1 MRSYDP
7 PLPIRA
13 RVTADGMPHSFVLD
27 GVTFVVDTIEEVREP
42 RLDWW
47 LGPEHEVH
55 RTYYL
60 VTTNRGMVA
69 ELVRDEV
76 AGTWGVARR
85 LD

>member
-7 PLPIRA
+7 PLPV
-13 RVTADGMPHSFVLD
+13 RVRTAGDGRPQAFVLD
-27 GVTFVVDTIEEVREP
+27 GVTYVVETIEEVRAP

-47 LGPEHEVH
+47 LGPEREAH

-69 ELVRDEV
+69 EIVRDEV
-76 AGTWGVARR
+76 ARMWGMARR
-85 LD
+85 FD

>member
-13 RVTADGMPHSFVLD
+13 RVAVDGAPHSFVLD
-27 GVTFVVDTIEEVREP
+27 GVTYVVETIEEVRAP
-42 RLDWW
+42 CLDWW
-47 LGPEHEVH
+47 TATPAH

>member
-13 RVTADGMPHSFVLD
+13 RVAADGSPVAFVLE
-27 GVTFVVDTIEEVREP
+27 GVTYVVDTIEEVRAP

-47 LGPEHEVH
+47 LGPELEVN
-55 RTYYL
+55 RMYFL

-76 AGTWGVARR
+76 AGTWGMARR
-85 LD
+85 FD